1 MHYVKVICDSGEKR
15 DGLANGCSRDKPV
28 QLDLWIK
35 LEGVDRVVRSPFPP
49 RQTHTADGNKVRSSE
64 RIANLFLPTTGPGER
79 PNKKHKSQSL
89 LPLLSLSELSL
100 SAPGPPQSSQFVVAA
115 APLLEPV
122 DARPVLSLQTLLTGY
137 LIYSTDW
144 QQPLSTSTGATA
156 VPAPSGLDDFLGALV
171 TGFLMLEA
179 GPPTTTT
186 TTTRGSSSSSFLE
199 ADEWASWMIESV
211 GASSL
216 SAVWNSSSGVLEGFA
231 VQFKVPLDIRFVTTT
246 TILGSPDPV
255 TLAFGLLN
263 AGIMVF
269 GLELPPGAALD
280 CTLEQVLDFTGFPS
294 SRLFGLA
301 SSIGLVLD
309 MSAGN
314 RNAVWFWPDVAYET
328 TIRLQFTLNPSDAL
342 TVSSFVNKTLN
353 TTQLTITD
361 VKVIARQVAHAQDL
375 DTEQNIQL
383 GSELILS
390 MTVSEYQG
398 YLVFDEG
405 YVTVIIHPP
414 PALTFKDGL
423 AWVVGLL
430 GVNPEVVESVMDWL
444 PVSLLDIR
452 VAQIKIQASDKGVL
466 LQFSIDVQMDMPF
479 GKDPGVKVPF
489 LVSLFWPPEIC
500 YQKHAILD
508 IADGKKY
515 S

>member
-1 MHYVKVICDSGEKR
+1 MHYVKVICAR
-15 DGLANGCSRDKPV
+15 DEYPDGRAYGYSRDKPV

-35 LEGVDRVVRSPFPP
+35 LEGVDRVVRSP
-49 RQTHTADGNKVRSSE
+49 RKTHTSDGKKVRSSE
-64 RIANLFLPTTGPGER
+64 RIANRFLHATELEKQS
-79 PNKKHKSQSL
+79 NKRHKSQSL

-100 SAPGPPQSSQFVVAA
+100 SAPGPPQSSQFFVAA
-115 APLLEPV
+115 APLLELV

-186 TTTRGSSSSSFLE
+186 TTRGSSSSRFLE

-231 VQFKVPLDIRFVTTT
+231 VQFKVPLDLRFVTTT

-414 PALTFKDGL
+414 PALTFQDGL

-479 GKDPGVKVPF
+479 GRDPGVKVPF